1 MKYNILV
8 NILDKVREEAPSEN
22 KSYYPAEDDIEKL
35 NNARSR
41 SLIHLFLKVKF
52 GLIDFAER
60 EFLIT
65 DGTNDG
71 GIDGY
76 YIDEETKEIYIIQ
89 AKFRTNKLNFEEKE
103 ITYEELLKM
112 DISGITRGTTEDDNG
127 NKYNGKIQRFIRNIS
142 EIPDIPRWKYRI
154 VIMAN
159 IRDERNKQIKRIT
172 DDFDFEVFNHEK
184 IYQELVYP
192 MVSGS
197 FYNASDLNI
206 SLNVSNKN
214 ESVIDYNVDTELD
227 TCNITVCFVPT
238 LEIAKIIYK
247 YKNSILKFNP
257 RSYLDLANNTVN
269 PDIRRT
275 ILDKKSNEF
284 ALFNN
289 GITMLSDET
298 DYSTKSG
305 RRGSAILSLRCPQ
318 IINGGQT
325 AFTLGRIYEELIQ
338 AKQNIDIFD
347 NKEVMLKVITFD
359 NETVLDEDK
368 KRNLIESI
376 SKATNQQTYVS
387 DADRRSNDSVLVNIQ
402 EYIYKTFG
410 IFLER
415 KRGEF
420 GDGVRNKYI
429 DRNLIVEREVLL
441 RIALSINGRVYET
454 KTGDKKIY
462 TENNLKTFFNVKN
475 SVLNKYIFGY
485 KAYLKLVFFNSNAID
500 RYGFSLKYGKYAVI
514 YALSQKFDESWG
526 VRDYDEKIN
535 EILEPI
541 LKEWNEFEEFAKS
554 KDTQSKYFNEK
565 NANFLN
571 YYKGRTL
578 NRDLKEYWYKKI

>member
-338 AKQNIDIFD
+338 TKQNIDIFD

-485 KAYLKLVFFNSNAID
+485 KAYLKLGFFNSNDID

-526 VRDYDEKIN
+526 IRDYDEKLN

-578 NRDLKEYWYKKI
+578 NRDLKEYYSKKI